1 MTQLA
6 SLTRFLEEN
15 LPERARIPFT
25 SDMDEI
31 SLLPCVRD
39 LGRGQI
45 CTQVRKYTA
54 YLRWDAWPYREL
66 DPDLVFS
73 LVESWLND
81 YGGELRETMAPDTPG
96 VDVEVDDENDVA
108 WMEISLPLVDPIVL
122 IPDKNG
128 PIPRNG
134 KRYRLGSP
142 EIWVA
147 ESIRVC
153 CGAGT

>member
-1 MTQLA
+1 
-6 SLTRFLEEN
+6 
-15 LPERARIPFT
+15 
-25 SDMDEI
+25 
-31 SLLPCVRD
+31 
-39 LGRGQI
+39 
-45 CTQVRKYTA
+45 
-54 YLRWDAWPYREL
+54 
-66 DPDLVFS
+66 
-73 LVESWLND
+73 ESWLND

-96 VDVEVDDENDVA
+96 VDVEVDDENEVA

-153 CGAGT
+153 YGAGT

>member
-6 SLTRFLEEN
+6 DLTGFIEAN
-15 LPERARIPFT
+15 LPPRARVPFT
-25 SDMDEI
+25 SDMDDI
-31 SLLPCVRD
+31 SLLPCVRA

-81 YGGELRETMAPDTPG
+81 HGGELRETVAPGNPD
-96 VDVEVDDENDVA
+96 VDVEVDDENEVA
-108 WMEISLPLVDPIVL
+108 WMEISLPLADPVVL
-122 IPDKNG
+122 IEDENG

-134 KRYRLGSP
+134 KRYRLGEP

-147 ESIRVC
+147 EVHRIHCRINR
-153 CGAGT
+153 